1 MDREYSLSS
10 LHLLVMFTSQH
21 NEGDMV
27 ESLAIEQIEHG
38 YEVLSYTNSLK
49 RNSMLTTVHV

>member
-1 MDREYSLSS
+1 
-10 LHLLVMFTSQH
+10 MFTSQH